1 MSGISK
7 RERKRDAV
15 LSLLE
20 PGRMP
25 DYTPAAFFLHFG
37 PAYHRGQAAV
47 DKHLE
52 YFRYTGMDLVK
63 IQYEETFPP
72 LPEIRRPEDWARMPC
87 YGLEFYAAPLHLVEG
102 LVKAAKAEA
111 LVIQT
116 LYSPFMCAGHTV
128 GAQVLAEHMKQDPEK
143 VKRGMQAITDS
154 LMLFVKECVR
164 LGLDGF
170 YTSTQGGES
179 GRFDG
184 PALFEACIRPYDLAL
199 MEEINRACI
208 FNILHVCDYHLPY
221 RDLAPFVNYPGH
233 VVNVSLELTGGKIS
247 AREVASRFERPY
259 MGGLERKGVI
269 ATGSLREV
277 QAAAEEVLRT
287 APERFILG
295 ADCTVPGETS
305 WDNLKTAIATAH
317 AFRR

>member
-1 MSGISK
+1 MK
-7 RERKRDAV
+7 KRDTV

-20 PGRMP
+20 PGRKP
-25 DYTPAAFFLHFG
+25 DYTPAAFFLHFD

-52 YFRYTGMDLVK
+52 YFRYTGMDLLK
-63 IQYEETFPP
+63 IQYEHKFPH

-87 YGLEFYAAPLHLVEG
+87 YGLDFYEAPLRLVEG
-102 LVKAAKAEA
+102 LVKAAKSEA

-116 LYSPFMCAGHTV
+116 LYSPFMCAGHTA
-128 GAQVLAEHMKQDPEK
+128 GARMIADHINQDPER
-143 VKRGMQAITDS
+143 VKHGMQVITDS

-164 LGLDGF
+164 LGVDGF

-179 GRFDG
+179 GRFDD
-184 PALFEACIRPYDLAL
+184 PALFDACIKPYDLAL
-199 MEEINRACI
+199 MEEINRACV

-221 RDLAPFVNYPGH
+221 SDLTPFVNYPGH
-233 VVNVSLELTGGKIS
+233 VVNVGLELTGRKIS
-247 AREVASRFERPY
+247 AQEVASRFGRPF

-269 ATGSLREV
+269 ATGSTREV
-277 QAAAEEVLRT
+277 QEAVEDVLRT
-287 APERFILG
+287 APERLILG
-295 ADCTVPGETS
+295 ADCTVPDETN

-317 AFRR
+317 ACRR

>member
-1 MSGISK
+1 MK
-7 RERKRDAV
+7 KRDAV
-15 LSLLE
+15 LRLLK
-20 PGRMP
+20 PGRKP
-25 DYTPAAFFLHFG
+25 DYTPAAFFLHFD

-47 DKHLE
+47 DKHLD

-63 IQYEETFPP
+63 IQYEHNFPH

-87 YGLEFYAAPLHLVEG
+87 YGLDFYEAPLRLVEG
-102 LVKAAKAEA
+102 LVKAAKSEA

-116 LYSPFMCAGHTV
+116 LYSPFMCAGHTA
-128 GAQVLAEHMKQDPEK
+128 GARMIVDHINQDPER
-143 VKRGMQAITDS
+143 VKRGMQVITDS

-164 LGLDGF
+164 LGVDGF

-179 GRFDG
+179 GRFDD
-184 PALFEACIRPYDLAL
+184 PALFDGCIRPYDLAL

-221 RDLAPFVNYPGH
+221 SDLTPFFNYPGH
-233 VVNVSLELTGGKIS
+233 AVNVSLELTGGKIS
-247 AREVASRFERPY
+247 AQDVASRFGRPY
-259 MGGLERKGVI
+259 MGGLDRKGVI
-269 ATGSLREV
+269 ATGSTREV
-277 QAAAEEVLRT
+277 EEVVEEVLRT
-287 APERFILG
+287 APDRFILG

-317 AFRR
+317 ACRR

>member
-1 MSGISK
+1 MK
-7 RERKRDAV
+7 KRDAV

-20 PGRMP
+20 PGRRP
-25 DYTPAAFFLHFG
+25 DYTPAAFFLHFD

-52 YFRYTGMDLVK
+52 FFRYTGMDLLK
-63 IQYEETFPP
+63 IQYEHKFPP
-72 LPEIRRPEDWARMPC
+72 LPEIRRPEDWGKIPC
-87 YGLEFYAAPLHLVEG
+87 YGLEFYREPLQIVKG
-102 LVKAAKAEA
+102 LVQAAKREA

-128 GAQVLAEHMKQDPEK
+128 GPQVLLDHIRQAPDQ
-143 VKRGMQAITDS
+143 VKRGMQVITDS

-164 LGLDGF
+164 LGVDGF
-170 YTSTQGGES
+170 YASTQGGES
-179 GRFDG
+179 GRFGD
-184 PALFEACIRPYDLAL
+184 PALFDACIRPYDLAL

-221 RDLAPFVNYPGH
+221 GDLTPFVDYPGH
-233 VVNVSLELTGGKIS
+233 AVNVSLELTGGKIS
-247 AREVASRFERPY
+247 AQEVASRFGRPY

-269 ATGSLREV
+269 AAGSTREV
-277 QAAAEEVLRT
+277 QEAVEDVLRT

-295 ADCTVPGETS
+295 ADCTVPDETS
-305 WDNLKTAIATAH
+305 WDNLKIAIETAH
-317 AFRR
+317 AFRH

>member
-1 MSGISK
+1 MN
-7 RERKRDAV
+7 RRDAV

-20 PGRMP
+20 PVYKPGC
-25 DYTPAAFFLHFG
+25 TPAAFFLHFD
-37 PAYHRGQAAV
+37 PVYHRGQAAV

-52 YFRYTGMDLVK
+52 YFHYTGMDFLK
-63 IQYEETFPP
+63 IQYEHKFPL
-72 LPEIRRPEDWARMPC
+72 LPEIRRPEDWAKMPC
-87 YGLEFYAAPLHLVEG
+87 YGLEFYEEPLQVVKG
-102 LVKAAKAEA
+102 LIRAAKREA

-128 GAQVLAEHMKQDPEK
+128 GGEAILDHIRQAPDQ

-154 LMLFVKECVR
+154 LMLFVKECIR

-170 YTSTQGGES
+170 YASTQGGES
-179 GRFDG
+179 GRFDD
-184 PALFEACIRPYDLAL
+184 PMLFDACIRPYDLAL
-199 MEEINRACI
+199 MEEMNRACV

-221 RDLAPFVNYPGH
+221 RDLTPFVRYPGH

-247 AREVASRFERPY
+247 TQEAASIFGRPY

-269 ATGSLREV
+269 ATGSKSEV
-277 QAAAEEVLRT
+277 RKAVEDVLRT
-287 APERFILG
+287 APERLILG

-305 WDNLKTAIATAH
+305 WDNLKTAIETAH
-317 AFRR
+317 AYRR

>member
-1 MSGISK
+1 MK
-7 RERKRDAV
+7 KRDAV

-20 PGRMP
+20 PGRKP
-25 DYTPAAFFLHFG
+25 EYTPAAFFLHFD

-63 IQYEETFPP
+63 IQYEHKFPH

-87 YGLEFYAAPLHLVEG
+87 YGLDFYEAPLRLVEG
-102 LVKAAKAEA
+102 LVKAAKSEA

-116 LYSPFMCAGHTV
+116 LYSPFMCAGHTAGV
-128 GAQVLAEHMKQDPEK
+128 QVIADHIKQDPEK
-143 VKRGMQAITDS
+143 VKHGMQVITDS
-154 LMLFVKECVR
+154 LMLFVKECIR

-170 YTSTQGGES
+170 YASTQGGES
-179 GRFDG
+179 GRFDD
-184 PALFEACIRPYDLAL
+184 PALFDACVKPYDLAL

-221 RDLAPFVNYPGH
+221 SDLTPFVKYPGH

-247 AREVASRFERPY
+247 AQEVASRFGRPY

-269 ATGSLREV
+269 ATGSTREV
-277 QAAAEEVLRT
+277 QEAVEDVLRT
-287 APERFILG
+287 APERLILG
-295 ADCTVPGETS
+295 ADCTVPSETN

-317 AFRR
+317 AYRR